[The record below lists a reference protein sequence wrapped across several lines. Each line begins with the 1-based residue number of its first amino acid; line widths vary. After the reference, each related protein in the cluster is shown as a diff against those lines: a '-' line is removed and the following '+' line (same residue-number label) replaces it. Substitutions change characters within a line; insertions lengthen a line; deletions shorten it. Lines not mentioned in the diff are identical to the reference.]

1 MSTLVPIMT
10 PVEVSGQ
17 ISGDKIIADILSR
30 IREKLEASNSL
41 RSVDSYH
48 GYSFVAEVQ
57 LQLQDVD
64 RVEVAASVK
73 AGVIDPGKPVTRATL
88 SDDVAAQGDQS
99 LEKPVVDAASE
110 GSSQQYERPR
120 NASGRFR

>member
-1 MSTLVPIMT
+1 MSTLAIMT

-17 ISGDKIIADILSR
+17 ISGDRIVTDILSR

-41 RSVDSYH
+41 RSVDSYQ

-57 LQLQDVD
+57 LQLHDVD
-64 RVEVAASVK
+64 RVEVTASVK
-73 AGVIDPGKPVTRATL
+73 AGLIDPGKPVTRATL

-110 GSSQQYERPR
+110 GSSQHYERPR

>member
-1 MSTLVPIMT
+1 MSTITPIMT

-17 ISGDKIIADILSR
+17 ISGDRIVTDILSR

-41 RSVDSYH
+41 RSVDSYQ

-64 RVEVAASVK
+64 RVEVTASVK
-73 AGVIDPGKPVTRATL
+73 AGVIDPGKPATRATL
-88 SDDVAAQGDQS
+88 SDEVAAQGDQS
-99 LEKPVVDAASE
+99 LEQPVVDAASE
-110 GSSQQYERPR
+110 GSSQHYERPR
-120 NASGRFR
+120 NVSGRFR